1 MKNSQVLTVSLI
13 FASAAFVIVS
23 VLVTITG
30 GKNKYLISGKLRLG
44 AIIIGMTGVV
54 NSCVPMAT
62 CYKTTASFEPSMDC
76 INSADRKG
84 CIILK
89 PEDRELKFDCA
100 YLFYDNLSY
109 RIFHDNDSVC
119 GGICNV
125 FPMEDVFRV
134 VINLPSAINTGEY
147 DLKVFYTE
155 SDESGIRNIP
165 LKEFKLR
172 VED

>member
-1 MKNSQVLTVSLI
+1 MKNSQVLSVSLI
-13 FASAAFVIVS
+13 FASVAFVIVS

-30 GKNKYLISGKLRLG
+30 GKNKYLIPGKLRLG
-44 AIIIGMTGVV
+44 AIIIGLTGVV

-62 CYKTTASFEPSMDC
+62 CYKTTASVEPSMDC
-76 INSADRKG
+76 INSSDKKG
-84 CIILK
+84 FIILK
-89 PEDRELKFDCA
+89 PEDRVLKFDCA

-109 RIFHDNDSVC
+109 GIYHDNDSVC

-125 FPMEDVFRV
+125 SPMEDVFRV

-155 SDESGIRNIP
+155 ADESGTENIP